1 MRISAVVPTLNGA
14 RHLPAC
20 LEALSAA
27 DEVVV
32 ADGGSSDGTQAIAS
46 GAGARLTEAPRGRG
60 LQLAA
65 GAAAARGDVLLFI
78 HADTRLSPE
87 WPELV
92 RSHLAR
98 SSRPACFRF
107 RLDDRSWQA
116 RIIER
121 GVALR
126 TRFLALPY
134 GDQGL
139 VMRRDTYDRSG
150 GFRPLPL
157 MEDVDILRRIGRP
170 VMLDADALTS
180 AERWRADGW
189 FRRSSRNLACLSL
202 WKLGVS
208 PDRLAAL
215 YDRRPPASS
224 SHAGRAVRAE

>member
-1 MRISAVVPTLNGA
+1 MTISAVVPTFNAA

-65 GAAAARGDVLLFI
+65 GAAAASGDVLLFI
-78 HADTRLSPE
+78 HADTRLPPE
-87 WPELV
+87 WRELV
-92 RSHLAR
+92 RSHVAR

-116 RIIER
+116 RTIER

-126 TRFLALPY
+126 TRLLGLPY

-139 VMRRDTYDRSG
+139 
-150 GFRPLPL
+150 
-157 MEDVDILRRIGRP
+157 
-170 VMLDADALTS
+170 
-180 AERWRADGW
+180 GW

-215 YDRRPPASS
+215 YDRPLPASS
-224 SHAGRAVRAE
+224 SPAGRAVRAE